1 MAQII
6 STRKIA
12 LAPAKVFDTA
22 RQVTRFP
29 AVLPNLDKVEII
41 EDQGNG
47 VVVSIWEAS
56 FTVGPLSKTVK
67 WKEVDTWNTD
77 DLTCTFEL
85 VEGDMKVYRGTWDF
99 KPDGEG
105 CHVEL
110 NVDFE
115 LGITMLGPM
124 IDRIVNQLM
133 QQNCDDLLMA
143 LDKLAVDPESP
154 QPAE

>member
-1 MAQII
+1 LALIS
-6 STRKIA
+6 STRKIS
-12 LAPAKVFDTA
+12 LAPAQVFATA

-29 AVLPNLDKVEII
+29 DVLPNLDKVELL

-47 VVVSIWEAS
+47 VVVTNWEAS
-56 FTVGPLSKTVK
+56 FTIGPLSKTVK
-67 WKEVDTWNTD
+67 WKEIDTWRAE

-99 KPDGEG
+99 KPQGDG
-105 CHVEL
+105 CLVEL

-124 IDRIVNQLM
+124 IDKIVNQLM

-143 LDKLAVDPESP
+143 LDKLAAEEEVT
-154 QPAE
+154 QPAD